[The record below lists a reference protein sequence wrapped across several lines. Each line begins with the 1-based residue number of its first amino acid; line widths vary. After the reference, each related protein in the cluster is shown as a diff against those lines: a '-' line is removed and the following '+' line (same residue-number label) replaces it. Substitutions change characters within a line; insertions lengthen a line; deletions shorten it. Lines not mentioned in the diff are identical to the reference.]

1 MNAIGVAE
9 PGASLAADLRAA
21 LLHSEQHARLT
32 AALFRAVHGYTCE
45 AANDYDRRAL
55 IDGTRA
61 KRFARIPVGR
71 IAP

>member
-1 MNAIGVAE
+1 MSAIGVAE

-32 AALFRAVHGYTCE
+32 AALMRAVHGYTCE
-45 AANDYDRRAL
+45 AANEYDRRAA
-55 IDGTRA
+55 DD
-61 KRFARIPVGR
+61 ARRHAQHTIQVGR